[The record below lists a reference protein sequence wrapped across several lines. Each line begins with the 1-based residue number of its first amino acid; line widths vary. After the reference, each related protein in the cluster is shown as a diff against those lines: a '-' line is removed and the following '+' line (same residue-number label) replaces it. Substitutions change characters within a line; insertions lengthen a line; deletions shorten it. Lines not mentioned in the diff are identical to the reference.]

1 MFPSMARHVPH
12 IEERILSYMRPR
24 DLAVSKAVCME
35 WWYVIGEHGHRTS
48 KGIFHPFHLHFQ

>member
-12 IEERILSYMRPR
+12 IEEKILSYMAPR

-35 WWYVIGEHGHRTS
+35 WWYVIGEQGHRTS
-48 KGIFHPFHLHFQ
+48 

>member
-35 WWYVIGEHGHRTS
+35 WWYVIGEHGYMTS
-48 KGIFHPFHLHFQ
+48 

>member
-35 WWYVIGEHGHRTS
+35 WWYVIGEYGHTTS
-48 KGIFHPFHLHFQ
+48 NWIFTPFLLHFQ